1 MTEVTLATVTT
12 GVNWVLVF
20 VQLPSDP
27 SRHRVAVWRE
37 LRKGGAVP
45 VSQGAWAMPDA
56 PAFQRSLDRA
66 AELTRAGGGV
76 FAVIDASPRTEEAR
90 ALIQDAF
97 VAARRDEWAEFDA
110 DCGKFEAEIA
120 REIAKRKFTFG
131 ELEEE
136 EQSLDRLRRWFR
148 DLKRRDVLELPEAD
162 AAEGRL
168 RHCEEVLA
176 GYSELVYEAMSGRA
190 PAIGS
195 PPGPEAGAR
204 AEPRG

>member
-1 MTEVTLATVTT
+1 VTT
-12 GVNWVLVF
+12 DVNWVLVF

-90 ALIQDAF
+90 ALIQEAF

-162 AAEGRL
+162 AAEARL
-168 RHCEEVLA
+168 RRCEEVLA

-190 PAIGS
+190 PAIVS
-195 PPGPEAGAR
+195 PPGAEPEAGAR
-204 AEPRG
+204 G